1 MNTINEVIAELLGS
15 YKASFY
21 ITYFIFVMFGILIS
35 LRIHAYSRD
44 KSSTSTPF
52 VFSWSFLLQDNLL
65 RWMGSLAFVFVA
77 IRLGSELWNV
87 VPTYA
92 SAIAMGL
99 GFDQAL
105 GLLEKIQFKA
115 RNLK

>member
-21 ITYFIFVMFGILIS
+21 ITYFIFVLFGVLIS

-44 KSSTSTPF
+44 KSSPTTPF
-52 VFSWSFLLQDNLL
+52 VFSWKFLLQDNLI
-65 RWMGSLAFVFVA
+65 RVISSMAVVFVA
-77 IRLGSELWNV
+77 IRLGADLFDV
-87 VPTYA
+87 IPTYG

-99 GFDQAL
+99 GFDQVL
-105 GLLEKIQFKA
+105 GLFEKIQFKA
-115 RNLK
+115 REN